1 MDPQSIRL
9 IFTLLLVFVAAITG
23 GVVAK
28 RFKQPLLLGYI
39 AAGVIFG
46 NLLPRFID
54 RSFLQLIAD
63 SGVALLL
70 FTLGVEFSF
79 HRLRRTLGAVVWAA
93 VAQMLLTIF
102 IFLLVLLVFDISFL
116 AALFLSTAISLSST
130 AVVVKLLSE
139 RGELATLPGEVATA
153 WLVIQDLAVVPLMVL
168 LPTLTRIEVG
178 STGVISIVGTVFLG
192 LVKAALLVLIVV
204 LLGRFGIPRLL
215 NRVAALGQREM
226 FLLSTV
232 GLVFLAAVTFYALGL
247 SAGLG
252 AFIAGLLVAETSQNH
267 AIFAEVRPLRDLF
280 VVVFFIT
287 LGMVLPAEFLWRQGG
302 LLLSLTTA
310 IIVFKWF
317 LVFGLARFLGY
328 HRKTAFLVAVS
339 LTQMSEFGFILA
351 QEGVHI
357 GALSGETY
365 VFLVALVF
373 ATIFASTPLV
383 THGHSLYYAFYHTL
397 GRWWPKIFREALPLT
412 PTGEQLPMSDHIV
425 ICGYGR
431 VGKYIG
437 RALSMANIPYVVIDY
452 NQHTISGLKEKGI
465 PVVYGDPADKDV
477 LDYAQVDLA
486 RAMIIAIPDRHT
498 QEMIIANTQSLNR
511 RIRIICRTHHEEDQ
525 RHLKALGVH
534 TLVQPEFE
542 ASLSIVTRLLT
553 DFGLP
558 GEEIAGK
565 ISRLKIE
572 HGLG

>member
-1 MDPQSIRL
+1 
-9 IFTLLLVFVAAITG
+9 
-23 GVVAK
+23 
-28 RFKQPLLLGYI
+28 
-39 AAGVIFG
+39 GVIFG